1 MAAKIKPNIEIVRK
15 NGLNYI
21 AVDGNRAR
29 RFKPWLGDSFS
40 FLYDR
45 IMKNSIF
52 PKKFGGDIQK
62 HEQIMTQTLTG
73 TRGKRVLELAAGSG
87 SAVRFL
93 ECDNAYTGIDISPGL
108 LRQASRRF
116 REAGFSD
123 LEFYVSG
130 ADDLPFKMEQFDLC
144 LCVLSLNFFGDTEQV
159 LREVRRVLTQAGAFV
174 CCVPVPERNRLNST
188 IRGVLHTEAEL
199 EAICRAC
206 GLGFEALPDA
216 NGALLYFRAARQT

>member
-15 NGLNYI
+15 NGLYYI
-21 AVDGNRAR
+21 AEDGNRPR

-108 LRQASRRF
+108 LRQAARRF
-116 REAGFSD
+116 RAAGFSD
-123 LEFYVSG
+123 AEFYVSG
-130 ADDLPFKMEQFDLC
+130 VDELPFEAAQFNLC
-144 LCVLSLNFFGDTEQV
+144 LCVLSLNFFGDTERV
-159 LREVRRVLTQAGAFV
+159 LREVWRVLAPLGEFV
-174 CCVPVPERNRLNST
+174 CSVPVPERNRLNST

-199 EAICRAC
+199 EAICRVC
-206 GLGFEALPDA
+206 GFGFEPLPA
-216 NGALLYFRAARQT
+216 ENGALLYFRATRQD